1 MAERSYPF
9 VDGATTDAEFSTMF
23 DQIIGSGVRYGSAGE
38 DLTVTADSSGLNVKV
53 QPGVGFVRGTFY
65 KNDAIKT
72 LTIAAGNSNP
82 RIDAI
87 VLRLAYGTTNSI
99 TLAVIQGTPAV
110 NPAAPTIA
118 SSDTGTTEFLLA
130 HINVPASAATI
141 NSGNVVD
148 KRIMLGSYNHFWTTS
163 ARPTR
168 PGSIGFNTTTG
179 KVEKTDNGSVWK
191 DVVGYGDSITAAM
204 LSSSEQLLL
213 NVGRVNGSKMS
224 VQETAPANPQVN
236 DLHFF

>member
-53 QPGVGFVRGTFY
+53 QPGIGFVRGTFY
-65 KNDAIKT
+65 QNDAVKT

-82 RIDAI
+82 RIDAV

-99 TLAVIQGTPAV
+99 TVAVIQGTPGV
-110 NPAAPTIA
+110 SPAAPTIA
-118 SSDTGTTEFLLA
+118 SSETGTTEFLLA

-141 NSGNVVD
+141 TSGNVVD
-148 KRIMLGSYNHFWTTS
+148 KRVFIGGESWTT
-163 ARPTR
+163 ATRPTR
-168 PGSIGFNTTTG
+168 PGSIGYNTTTG
-179 KVEKTDNGSVWK
+179 KLEKTDNGSAWK
-191 DVVGYGDSITAAM
+191 DVAGSSDFITAAQIA
-204 LSSSEQLLL
+204 SDEQLKL
-213 NVGRVNGSKMS
+213 NVGKVNGARLY
-224 VQETAPANPQVN
+224 VQETPPSAPQVN
-236 DLHFF
+236 DVHMWGA